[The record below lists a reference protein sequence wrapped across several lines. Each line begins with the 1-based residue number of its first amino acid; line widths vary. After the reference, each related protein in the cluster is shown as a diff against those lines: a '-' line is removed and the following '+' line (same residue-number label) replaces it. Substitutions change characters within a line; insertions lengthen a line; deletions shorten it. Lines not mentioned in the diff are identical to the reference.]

1 MADAKEG
8 GRVIIAKI
16 NEALEPFMDI
26 CFKWKLNKLVK
37 ARKEVKE
44 DKFRILVEAEN
55 DITPPVRDMLQVF
68 ERGHLPIF
76 SHSTPKGSPA
86 YGKTVPKKI

>member
-1 MADAKEG
+1 
-8 GRVIIAKI
+8 
-16 NEALEPFMDI
+16 MDI
-26 CFKWKLNKLVK
+26 KTRRDASRGRKSK
-37 ARKEVKE
+37 AGGGNQKRLKN
-44 DKFRILVEAEN
+44 IHPS
-55 DITPPVRDMLQVF
+55 PPVRDMLQVF